1 MVIQEFPSERPPA
14 LRTETTPLTSL
25 VHHRWTV
32 DYALPL
38 EELEKEFRDR
48 AVDYIAL
55 VRGGRVVGICSRA
68 QLGTLLGSRFG
79 FSLYASSPA
88 DQVQVAHPLIVVEN
102 TPVRALLDV
111 ALARPPGEFREDVA
125 VVDLVGRLVGLIPVE
140 RLAHLQTELVAEQV
154 ASLEHQHETLRRQ
167 NLDLF
172 QTNHALRQAQGVN
185 RGLFDA
191 SPVGI
196 VLLDRAG
203 LIQATN
209 RRLAELL
216 DGAADTPFPLA
227 LSDWMAERDRPRWS
241 AFLGGRISAG
251 AEPGTDEF
259 TLHVPRRGP
268 RLFRCCAGW
277 IQATDQISVVLQDI
291 TEQRGLERNA
301 QRQEKQRLLD
311 TLVGGIAHE
320 LNNKLTPILG
330 LAELLSHESGID
342 LMRHASLISRCAQ
355 EASRIIRQLLQLA
368 KPDQFQAFPVDL
380 STVVD
385 EALLMV
391 KFQLRERQCELRIN
405 RSEAPMVA
413 RADAAQIKQVLIN
426 LVLNALDAVAG
437 RPRPTIEVS
446 LAAGPAEDLLLT
458 VADDGAGIAPEHL
471 GRIFDP
477 FFTTKPPD
485 RGTGLGLSICQS
497 IVRQHGGEIAVES
510 QLGVGTSFVVTIPK
524 LAGVVALPSVP
535 EAVTASVVGTTRRVL
550 MVDDEEVVRLVVQE
564 MLVSQ
569 FACQVDQAR
578 NGADALERLASC
590 SYDLVISDIRM
601 PVMNGTDLFR
611 RVRTDFPELTE
622 RFIFITGHP
631 GEQSLQ
637 DEIAVWGVPVIAKP
651 FTLPRL
657 TEACRPLLMPSA
669 SRFELSERALPH
681 S

>member
-25 VHHRWTV
+25 VHHRWTA

-88 DQVQVAHPLIVVEN
+88 YQVQVAHPLIVVEN
-102 TPVRALLDV
+102 TPVRNLLDV

-125 VVDLVGRLVGLIPVE
+125 IVDLAGGLVGLIPVE
-140 RLAHLQTELVAEQV
+140 RLAHLQTELVAEQL
-154 ASLEHQHETLRRQ
+154 ASLESQHETLRRQ

-172 QTNHALRQAQGVN
+172 QANHALRQAQGVN

-191 SPVGI
+191 SPLGI
-196 VLLDRAG
+196 VLLDQAG

-209 RRLAELL
+209 RQLAELL
-216 DGAADTPFPLA
+216 DGADAAAFPLA
-227 LSDWMAERDRPRWS
+227 LGDWMAERDRGRWTG
-241 AFLGGRISAG
+241 FLHGRIASGAG
-251 AEPGTDEF
+251 AEPATDEF
-259 TLHVPRRGP
+259 TLQVPRRGS

-277 IQATDQISVVLQDI
+277 IQATGQISVCLQDI

-301 QRQEKQRLLD
+301 QRQERQRLLD
-311 TLVGGIAHE
+311 TLVGGVAHE

-330 LAELLSHESGID
+330 LAELLSHESGTD
-342 LMRHASLISRCAQ
+342 LVRHATLISRSAQ
-355 EASRIIRQLLQLA
+355 EASRIIRQLLQLS
-368 KPDQFQAFPVDL
+368 KPDQFQAVPVDL

-385 EALLMV
+385 EALLML
-391 KFQLRERQCELRIN
+391 KFQLREQQCDLRVN

-437 RPRPTIEVS
+437 RSEPTIEVS
-446 LAAGPAEDLLLT
+446 LAAGPETALLVT
-458 VADDGAGIAPEHL
+458 VADNGTGIAPEHL

-497 IVRQHGGEIAVES
+497 IVRQHGGDIAVES
-510 QLGVGTSFVVTIPK
+510 QLGVGTSFVVTVPA
-524 LAGVVALPSVP
+524 LTGAVALPAMAEVLP
-535 EAVTASVVGTTRRVL
+535 ASPPGTTRRVL

-569 FACQVDQAR
+569 FACHVDQAR
-578 NGADALERLASC
+578 HGAEALERLAGC

-611 RVRTDFPELTE
+611 RVRTDFPELTD
-622 RFIFITGHP
+622 RFVFITGHP

-657 TEACRPLLMPSA
+657 VEVCRPLLMPA
-669 SRFELSERALPH
+669 AGLAFR
-681 S
+681 